1 MSFTRYKLAFQ
12 FVVTFFALS
21 LVPALYFYSEYKKI
35 DIQAVNAVEQSNRN
49 KLEYA
54 SAELQT
60 TLTKINLS
68 LRSLSTNGLFNQALL
83 KPSESNINALKD
95 FWLLVTQTQG
105 YYSQLRL
112 LDVNGQEL
120 IRINSSERVSEIVDD
135 DRLQYKGERDYFAYA
150 QTLKPNELGT
160 FGIDLEH
167 EFGEVVYPLTP
178 SYRVIIPLQLQGELQ
193 GYFVANLDLKRIYK
207 RLAYKRNL
215 ANLPSVVNTDG
226 YYLMSNHGQATF
238 GHLIERN
245 SEYNLSNQH
254 PLLWEKINQ
263 ASNGT
268 VRDGNRWFSFQKSF
282 MASKDSKNNIIFIIE
297 SDHKSVSPIVNDALT
312 DLLVQASF
320 LTIIILLITFGFVT
334 WNYNHQKNSMAS
346 KIARAAMNGMSAM
359 VITDHNNRIVEVNE
373 EFTRVSGYELIDV
386 VGKQPSLFSSGKH
399 NQEFYMAMWK
409 ELEEKGIWEGE
420 VVNKRRDGTKITE
433 ILRIQTVRDQNNIIQ
448 FYVASFVDITHR
460 KELEDRL
467 RELSERDPLTSL
479 WNRRKF
485 DNEMTSHSIRVK
497 RYPDSETTSLA
508 LLDIDHFKRIND
520 KYGHDEGDN
529 VIINVAKILTD
540 HLRESDLVARI
551 GGEEFALI
559 MPHTSIGEAEIV
571 VNRLRTA
578 IHLETS
584 MGITVSAGVTDIC
597 SRSSDSY
604 KRADIALYESKSL
617 GRNQVS
623 VLSTHESESIA

>member
-12 FVVTFFALS
+12 FVVTFFVLS

-135 DRLQYKGERDYFAYA
+135 DRLQNKGERDYFAYA
-150 QTLKPNELGT
+150 QTLKPNQLGT

-226 YYLMSNHGQATF
+226 YYLMSNQGQATF

-268 VRDGNRWFSFQKSF
+268 VRDGNRWFSFQKSL

-297 SDHKSVSPIVNDALT
+297 SDHNSVSPIVNDALT
-312 DLLVQASF
+312 DLVVQASF

-373 EFTRVSGYELIDV
+373 EFTRVSGYELKDV

-529 VIINVAKILTD
+529 VIINVAKILSD

-623 VLSTHESESIA
+623 VLSTHESDSIA

>member
-1 MSFTRYKLAFQ
+1 
-12 FVVTFFALS
+12 
-21 LVPALYFYSEYKKI
+21 
-35 DIQAVNAVEQSNRN
+35 
-49 KLEYA
+49 
-54 SAELQT
+54 
-60 TLTKINLS
+60 
-68 LRSLSTNGLFNQALL
+68 
-83 KPSESNINALKD
+83 
-95 FWLLVTQTQG
+95 
-105 YYSQLRL
+105 
-112 LDVNGQEL
+112 
-120 IRINSSERVSEIVDD
+120 
-135 DRLQYKGERDYFAYA
+135 
-150 QTLKPNELGT
+150 
-160 FGIDLEH
+160 
-167 EFGEVVYPLTP
+167 
-178 SYRVIIPLQLQGELQ
+178 
-193 GYFVANLDLKRIYK
+193 
-207 RLAYKRNL
+207 
-215 ANLPSVVNTDG
+215 
-226 YYLMSNHGQATF
+226 
-238 GHLIERN
+238 
-245 SEYNLSNQH
+245 
-254 PLLWEKINQ
+254 
-263 ASNGT
+263 
-268 VRDGNRWFSFQKSF
+268 
-282 MASKDSKNNIIFIIE
+282 
-297 SDHKSVSPIVNDALT
+297 
-312 DLLVQASF
+312 
-320 LTIIILLITFGFVT
+320 
-334 WNYNHQKNSMAS
+334 MAS

-373 EFTRVSGYELIDV
+373 EFTRVSGYELKDV

-529 VIINVAKILTD
+529 VIINVANILTD

-578 IHLETS
+578 IHLETN
-584 MGITVSAGVTDIC
+584 MGITVSAGVTEIC